1 MESSETPTSGQSDP
15 GQPESN
21 NPGGAPGQHSRL
33 VRYARPVLIAGTVVA
48 VVCLI
53 LLVIIFL
60 LDSFNATVYSVGGK
74 NISDA
79 TEEARQIRDLY
90 LGARVGGIV
99 VLIVSALAAAAAAVV
114 LVREQ
119 RKAGDE
125 DADGGEDLGFDDLA
139 GR

>member
-15 GQPESN
+15 GQSDPGQSDSN
-21 NPGGAPGQHSRL
+21 LGPVQHSRPF
-33 VRYARPVLIAGTVVA
+33 RYARPVLIAGGVVA
-48 VVCLI
+48 VVCLV

-99 VLIVSALAAAAAAVV
+99 VLTVSVLAAAAAAVV
-114 LVREQ
+114 VVREQ
-119 RKAGDE
+119 RKAG

>member
-1 MESSETPTSGQSDP
+1 MESSETPTPDQPDSGL
-15 GQPESN
+15 PESN
-21 NPGGAPGQHSRL
+21 NPGPAPAPLSRPARL
-33 VRYARPVLIAGTVVA
+33 ARPVLITGAVVA
-48 VVCLI
+48 VVCLV

-60 LDSFNATVYSVGGK
+60 LNSFNATVYSVGGK

-99 VLIVSALAAAAAAVV
+99 VLIVSVLAAAAAAIV

-119 RKAGDE
+119 RKTGDI

>member
-1 MESSETPTSGQSDP
+1 MESSETPAPGQSGP

-21 NPGGAPGQHSRL
+21 NPDPVPEQHGRL
-33 VRYARPVLIAGTVVA
+33 VRYARPALIAGAVVA
-48 VVCLI
+48 VVCLV

-74 NISDA
+74 DISDA

-90 LGARVGGIV
+90 LGARIGGIV
-99 VLIVSALAAAAAAVV
+99 VLIVSVLTAAASAAV

-119 RKAGDE
+119 RKTG

>member
-1 MESSETPTSGQSDP
+1 MESSETPAP
-15 GQPESN
+15 GQPGSGQPERN
-21 NPGGAPGQHSRL
+21 NPDPVPVQHGRL
-33 VRYARPVLIAGTVVA
+33 VRYARPALIAGAVVA
-48 VVCLI
+48 VVCLV

-74 NISDA
+74 DISDA

-90 LGARVGGIV
+90 LGARMGGIV
-99 VLIVSALAAAAAAVV
+99 VLIVSVLTAAASAAV

-119 RKAGDE
+119 RKAG

>member
-1 MESSETPTSGQSDP
+1 MESSTTPSPD
-15 GQPESN
+15 QPAEN
-21 NPGGAPGQHSRL
+21 RTGPVRNAHPA
-33 VRYARPVLIAGTVVA
+33 RYARPVLIAGVGGA
-48 VVCLI
+48 IVCLV
-53 LLVIIFL
+53 LLGIIFL
-60 LDSFNATVYSVGGK
+60 LDSFNSTVYSVGGK
-74 NISDA
+74 NIND
-79 TEEARQIRDLY
+79 TTDEARQIRDLY

-99 VLIVSALAAAAAAVV
+99 VLIVSVVTAAAAAVV

>member
-1 MESSETPTSGQSDP
+1 MESRETPTPDQPDSGLS
-15 GQPESN
+15 ESN
-21 NPGGAPGQHSRL
+21 NPGPAPAPLSRP
-33 VRYARPVLIAGTVVA
+33 VRFARPVLITGAVVA
-48 VVCLI
+48 VVCLV

-99 VLIVSALAAAAAAVV
+99 VLIVSALATAAAAVV

-119 RKAGDE
+119 RKAGDP
-125 DADGGEDLGFDDLA
+125 DGGEDLGFDDLA

>member
-1 MESSETPTSGQSDP
+1 MESSETPTPGQSDP

-21 NPGGAPGQHSRL
+21 NPDQAQHRRR
-33 VRYARPVLIAGTVVA
+33 VRYARPVLITGAVVA
-48 VVCLI
+48 VVCLV

-99 VLIVSALAAAAAAVV
+99 VLIVSVLTAAAAAVV

-119 RKAGDE
+119 RKAGD
-125 DADGGEDLGFDDLA
+125 ADGGEDLGFDDLA

>member
-1 MESSETPTSGQSDP
+1 MESSETPTPDQPDSGLS
-15 GQPESN
+15 ESN
-21 NPGGAPGQHSRL
+21 NPGPAPAPLSRPA
-33 VRYARPVLIAGTVVA
+33 RFARPVLITGAVVA
-48 VVCLI
+48 VVCLV

-99 VLIVSALAAAAAAVV
+99 VLVVSALAAAAAAVV

-119 RKAGDE
+119 RKAGDP
-125 DADGGEDLGFDDLA
+125 DGGEDLGFDDLA

>member
-1 MESSETPTSGQSDP
+1 MESSETPTP

-21 NPGGAPGQHSRL
+21 SPGPAQHSRL
-33 VRYARPVLIAGTVVA
+33 VRYARPVLIAGAVVA
-48 VVCLI
+48 VVCLV

-60 LDSFNATVYSVGGK
+60 LDSFNSTVYSVGGK
-74 NISDA
+74 NIGDA

-99 VLIVSALAAAAAAVV
+99 VLIVSVVTAAGAAAV

>member
-1 MESSETPTSGQSDP
+1 MESSETPTP
-15 GQPESN
+15 GQPEST
-21 NPGGAPGQHSRL
+21 NPGPVQHSRL
-33 VRYARPVLIAGTVVA
+33 VRYARPVLIAGAVIA
-48 VVCLI
+48 VVCLV

-79 TEEARQIRDLY
+79 TEEAGQIRDLY
-90 LGARVGGIV
+90 LGARIGGIV
-99 VLIVSALAAAAAAVV
+99 VFIVSAVMAAAAAAV

-119 RKAGDE
+119 RKAGDG

>member
-1 MESSETPTSGQSDP
+1 MESSETPAPGQSGS

-21 NPGGAPGQHSRL
+21 NPDPVPVQHGRL
-33 VRYARPVLIAGTVVA
+33 VRYARPALIAGAVVA
-48 VVCLI
+48 VVCLV

-74 NISDA
+74 DISDA

-99 VLIVSALAAAAAAVV
+99 VLIVSVLTAAAAAAV

-119 RKAGDE
+119 RKAG

>member
-1 MESSETPTSGQSDP
+1 MESSETPTP
-15 GQPESN
+15 GQPERN
-21 NPGGAPGQHSRL
+21 NPGPAQHSRL
-33 VRYARPVLIAGTVVA
+33 VRYARPVLIAGAVIA
-48 VVCLI
+48 VVCLV

-60 LDSFNATVYSVGGK
+60 LDSFNSTVYSVGGK

-99 VLIVSALAAAAAAVV
+99 VLIVSVLAAAAAAAV

-119 RKAGDE
+119 RKRGDQ

>member
-1 MESSETPTSGQSDP
+1 MESSETPTPD
-15 GQPESN
+15 QPESTT
-21 NPGGAPGQHSRL
+21 PGPAEHSRL
-33 VRYARPVLIAGTVVA
+33 VRYARPALIAGAVIA
-48 VVCLI
+48 VVCRV

-79 TEEARQIRDLY
+79 TEEAGQIRDLY

-99 VLIVSALAAAAAAVV
+99 VLIVSVVIAAAAAVV

>member
-1 MESSETPTSGQSDP
+1 MESSETPSSGQSDS
-15 GQPESN
+15 GQPESTS
-21 NPGGAPGQHSRL
+21 PGPAQHSRL
-33 VRYARPVLIAGTVVA
+33 VRCARPALIVGAVVA
-48 VVCLI
+48 VVCLV

-90 LGARVGGIV
+90 LGARVGGVV
-99 VLIVSALAAAAAAVV
+99 VLIVSAVAAAAAAVV

>member
-1 MESSETPTSGQSDP
+1 MESSATPTPGQSDS
-15 GQPESN
+15 GQPESTG
-21 NPGGAPGQHSRL
+21 PGPAQHSRL
-33 VRYARPVLIAGTVVA
+33 VRYARPVLIAGAVAA
-48 VVCLI
+48 VVCLV

-60 LDSFNATVYSVGGK
+60 LDSFKATVYSVGGK

-99 VLIVSALAAAAAAVV
+99 VLIVSAVTAAAAAVV